1 MSFSTDIK
9 EELAHISLDK
19 KCCMLAEIAGF
30 VRVCGSVRIR
40 SGRMTPIIT
49 LDNLEVAAHFQEIFR
64 EYYGV
69 DVEMEITPGTSLK
82 KGNLYQMEVVDPD
95 GQMGE
100 KILRE
105 TGILMVKEGFDTL
118 TDGIFEGLIKTKC
131 CKKSYLRGAFLG
143 AGTVNNPEKGYHL
156 EFVLNTEALAKDMVK
171 LINSFVDLHAKMTRR
186 KNRWVVYVKESEQ
199 IIDILNI
206 VGAHGHLLKYEEIRL
221 ARDLRNSANRLKN
234 CDDANTDKIVNTAQ
248 RQLQAIRTI
257 EEMKGLSSLPE
268 KLYEM
273 AILRKEYPEM
283 GLAELGEHMKPP
295 LKKSGVNHRLR
306 KIEEI
311 AAQIQEISLGGPL
324 G

>member
-40 SGRMTPIIT
+40 SGKMTPIIV

-69 DVEMEITPGTSLK
+69 AMEMEITPGTSLR
-82 KGNLYQMEVVDPD
+82 KGNLYQMEVVDPE

-105 TGILMVKEGFDTL
+105 TGILMVREGFDTL
-118 TDGIFEGLIKTKC
+118 TDGIYEGLVKTKC

-143 AGTVNNPEKGYHL
+143 AGTVSNPEKGYHL
-156 EFVLNTEALAKDMVK
+156 EFVLNTEVLARDLVK
-171 LINSFVDLHAKMTRR
+171 LINSFVDLHAKVTQR

-248 RQLQAIRTI
+248 RQLQAIRII
-257 EEMKGLSSLPE
+257 EEKRGLSFLPE
-268 KLYEM
+268 KLHEM
-273 AILRKEYPEM
+273 ALLRKEYPEV
-283 GLAELGEHMKPP
+283 GLAELGERMEPS
-295 LKKSGVNHRLR
+295 LKKSGVNHRLK

-311 AAQIQEISLGGPL
+311 AAQIREKAK
-324 G
+324 

>member
-40 SGRMTPIIT
+40 SGKMTPIIV

-69 DVEMEITPGTSLK
+69 AMEMEITPGTSLR
-82 KGNLYQMEVVDPD
+82 KGNLYQMEVVDPE

-105 TGILMVKEGFDTL
+105 TGILMVREGFDTL
-118 TDGIFEGLIKTKC
+118 TDGIYEGLVKTKC

-143 AGTVNNPEKGYHL
+143 AGTVSNPEKGYHL
-156 EFVLNTEALAKDMVK
+156 EFVLNTEVLARDLVK
-171 LINSFVDLHAKMTRR
+171 LINSFVDLHAKVTQR

-248 RQLQAIRTI
+248 RQLQAIRII
-257 EEMKGLSSLPE
+257 EEKRGLSFLPE
-268 KLYEM
+268 KLHEM
-273 AILRKEYPEM
+273 ALLRKEYPEM
-283 GLAELGEHMKPP
+283 GLAELGEQMEPP
-295 LKKSGVNHRLR
+295 LKKSGVNHRLK

-311 AAQIQEISLGGPL
+311 AAQIQEKSK
-324 G
+324 

>member
-40 SGRMTPIIT
+40 RGKMTPIIV
-49 LDNLEVAAHFQEIFR
+49 LDNLEVAAHFQEIFW

-69 DVEMEITPGTSLK
+69 AMEMEIIPGFSLR
-82 KGNLYQMEVVDPD
+82 KGNLYQMEVVDPE

-105 TGILMVKEGFDTL
+105 TGILMVREGFDTL
-118 TDGIFEGLIKTKC
+118 TDGIFEGLVKAKC
-131 CKKSYLRGAFLG
+131 CKKSYLRGVFLG
-143 AGTVNNPEKGYHL
+143 AGTVSNPEKGYHL
-156 EFVLNTEALAKDMVK
+156 EFVLNTEVLARDLVK
-171 LINSFVDLHAKMTRR
+171 LINSFVDLHAKMTQR

-248 RQLQAIRTI
+248 RQLQAIRII
-257 EEMKGLSSLPE
+257 EEKRGLSFLPE
-268 KLYEM
+268 KLHEM
-273 AILRKEYPEM
+273 ALLRKEYPEV
-283 GLAELGEHMKPP
+283 GLVELGERMEPP
-295 LKKSGVNHRLR
+295 LKKSGVNHRLK

-311 AAQIQEISLGGPL
+311 AAQIQEKTK
-324 G
+324 

>member
-40 SGRMTPIIT
+40 SGKMTPIIV

-69 DVEMEITPGTSLK
+69 AMEMEITPGTSLR
-82 KGNLYQMEVVDPD
+82 KGNLYQMEVVDPE

-100 KILRE
+100 KTLRE
-105 TGILMVKEGFDTL
+105 TGILMVREGFDTL
-118 TDGIFEGLIKTKC
+118 TDGIYEGLVKTKC

-143 AGTVNNPEKGYHL
+143 AGTVSNPEKGYHL
-156 EFVLNTEALAKDMVK
+156 EFVLNTEVLARDLVK
-171 LINSFVDLHAKMTRR
+171 LINSFVDLHAKVTQR

-248 RQLQAIRTI
+248 RQLQAIRII
-257 EEMKGLSSLPE
+257 EEKRGLSFLPE
-268 KLYEM
+268 KLHEM
-273 AILRKEYPEM
+273 ALLRKEYPEV
-283 GLAELGEHMKPP
+283 GLAELGERMEPP
-295 LKKSGVNHRLR
+295 LKKSGVNHRLK

-311 AAQIQEISLGGPL
+311 AAQIREKAK
-324 G
+324 